1 MNIGSLT
8 NNFNNDLN
16 NGQNVNVEKVLTD
29 FNIVKNYGMNY
40 IYDEIILDSNIIE
53 ELDNKD
59 RIDSF
64 ISRLSTFNN
73 NVDKIGDSINLAI
86 DEMITS
92 GEIGNELDD
101 LFRKIG
107 KIFKVAMYYK
117 YCYIFHKTKIMP
129 ILKIT
134 SSGSVNS
141 LSFQNGIKNLL
152 SYNQFNWVNY
162 L

>member
-86 DEMITS
+86 DEMIAS
-92 GEIGNELDD
+92 GEIGNELDGI
-101 LFRKIG
+101 FRKIG
-107 KIFKVAMYYK
+107 KLFKVAIYYK
-117 YCYIFHKTKIMP
+117 YCYIIHKT
-129 ILKIT
+129 T
-134 SSGSVNS
+134 S
-141 LSFQNGIKNLL
+141 K
-152 SYNQFNWVNY
+152 
-162 L
+162 

>member
-40 IYDEIILDSNIIE
+40 IYDEIELNSNIIE

-64 ISRLSTFNN
+64 ISRLS
-73 NVDKIGDSINLAI
+73 
-86 DEMITS
+86 
-92 GEIGNELDD
+92 
-101 LFRKIG
+101 
-107 KIFKVAMYYK
+107 
-117 YCYIFHKTKIMP
+117 IM
-129 ILKIT
+129 L
-134 SSGSVNS
+134 
-141 LSFQNGIKNLL
+141 IKLVIVL
-152 SYNQFNWVNY
+152 IQ